1 MNQPNEP
8 IKRKR
13 GFVLNAQALRR
24 LKQAIEQAEALENN
38 GNRYTTEDLSKRT
51 GVSLSTISR
60 LWAARSGVD
69 KRTLRLMFSAF
80 GLELTEADIYRPGE
94 FPAEQ
99 TRSVTYTQTYTQQ
112 PLTAQELLSQQKLS
126 SGLPGRIAY
135 PSGPVPLNSPF
146 YIPRPPLEE
155 RACAE
160 IAHPGCTV
168 RIKAPSGFGKSSL
181 LLRVLARAEDL
192 GFAIA
197 LIDLLQAEPAI
208 LSDAG
213 KFLRWFCG
221 AVALKLGKSV
231 DVEASWSD
239 ILGNAL
245 STTVFIRE
253 QILATSPT
261 PVLLS
266 IKEFNC
272 LFAYPATAQAF
283 LPLLRSWYEEASHD
297 ALWQQ
302 LRQVVTYATDSY
314 LPLDINQSP
323 FNIGL
328 PILLPT
334 FTAEQVSTLARLYN
348 LSLSAAEC
356 DQLMALVGGHPELIR
371 IALYHLSQDNL
382 SLNNLARSAVT
393 PNGIFHNYLQQMLV
407 YVQDGPEQLAQLR
420 SLVMSDIPVSLDPI
434 LAYQLEGTGLIKSI
448 DNGWIIEPN
457 LYREYFRRV
466 LFGNQK
472 AP

>member
-13 GFVLNAQALRR
+13 GFVLTAQGLRR
-24 LKQAIEQAEALENN
+24 LKQAIEQVEGLENN

-60 LWAARSGVD
+60 LWTARSGVD
-69 KRTLRLMFSAF
+69 KRTLRLMFSTF
-80 GLELTEADIYRPGE
+80 GLELTETDVYQPSE
-94 FPAEQ
+94 FTTAQ
-99 TRSVTYTQTYTQQ
+99 TRQTQQ
-112 PLTAQELLSQQKLS
+112 PLTASNSFSPASLSQAQLNDGLS
-126 SGLPGRIAY
+126 GQTAY
-135 PSGPVPLNSPF
+135 PSGPVPLKSPF

-160 IAHPGCTV
+160 IARPGCIV

-181 LLRVLARAEDL
+181 LLRVVARAEEL

-197 LIDLLQAEPAI
+197 SIDLLQAEPDI

-213 KFLRWFCG
+213 TFLRWFCG

-231 DVEASWSD
+231 DVDAFWSD
-239 ILGNAL
+239 ILGHAL
-245 STTVFIRE
+245 STTVFMRE
-253 QILATSPT
+253 QILATCST

-283 LPLLRSWYEEASHD
+283 FPLLRSWYEEASHD
-297 ALWQQ
+297 VLWQQ

-328 PILLPT
+328 PILLPK
-334 FTAEQVSTLARLYN
+334 FTADQVSNLAHLYN
-348 LSLSAAEC
+348 MPLSVAEC
-356 DQLMALVGGHPELIR
+356 DQLTTLVGGHPALIR

-382 SLNNLARSAVT
+382 SLNELARSASM

-420 SLVMSDIPVSLDPI
+420 SLVMNDIPVSLNPI
-434 LAYQLEGTGLIKSI
+434 LAYQLEGTGLIKSM
-448 DNGWIIEPN
+448 DDGWMIESN
-457 LYREYFRRV
+457 LYREYFRRI
-466 LFGNQK
+466 LFGNPK
-472 AP
+472 SS